1 MKINLNEI
9 TKAIEEQEYLSDME
23 TIKYADVSRSKSKL
37 HVHAEKMVHEV
48 ALALKK
54 GSLMQVQLVL
64 EGKNPIT
71 FALETNIINLPLA
84 NYKKL
89 INFFENEEEVPVKV
103 YFETASEYVNASK
116 FRIDLLLTG
125 DELVADEDKATD
137 LLTNAMSEKLKQI
150 RETKR
155 RPARLPRPPRK
166 LKRLRKLPRR
176 RLKPSPAKN
185 KLGFTAAFLYN

>member
-37 HVHAEKMVHEV
+37 RVHAEKMVHEV

-89 INFFENEEEVPVKV
+89 INFFDEEEAQPVKV
-103 YFETASEYVNASK
+103 YFETASEYLNASH
-116 FRIDLLLTG
+116 FRIDLFMDG
-125 DELVADEDKATD
+125 EELVADVEGAADRLAD
-137 LLTNAMSEKLKQI
+137 AMSEKIKQVK
-150 RETKR
+150 EGEAAAKEAAKEAKAKTKKE
-155 RPARLPRPPRK
+155 A
-166 LKRLRKLPRR
+166 
-176 RLKPSPAKN
+176 
-185 KLGFTAAFLYN
+185 

>member
-37 HVHAEKMVHEV
+37 RVHAEKMVHEV

-89 INFFENEEEVPVKV
+89 INFFENEEELPVKV

-150 RETKR
+150 RENEKAAREAAKAAKEAEKAEKAAKKETK
-155 RPARLPRPPRK
+155 
-166 LKRLRKLPRR
+166 
-176 RLKPSPAKN
+176 AKSS
-185 KLGFTAAFLYN
+185 KK